1 MSENLYALFM
11 SRGETNYGM
20 GEVVERTGVAEA
32 TLRMWERR
40 HGFPSPE
47 RLASGHRRYTERD
60 IEQIRSVAARRASGL
75 SLTAAIE
82 QALSAEAAPATSVYA
97 ALRRRR
103 PDLEPRVL
111 VKPMM
116 LALARSI
123 EDEALSRA
131 QRMLLF
137 GSFQHE
143 RFYRQAQ
150 SRWRELARTADVAV
164 VFADFPRVRMP
175 RGEAAEV
182 PVPRE
187 HPLNREWSV
196 VCEGEDFAVCLTGW
210 ETQDRAGPGDQG
222 RCFEAVWSVEPDVV
236 REATR
241 ICAGLAADKRPQ
253 LIDRVRERLD
263 APLSLPPEAQLC
275 LAGSLTAR
283 LLAYLSDR
291 MIRTAPVR
299 EHRA

>member
-1 MSENLYALFM
+1 MSKNLYTLFM
-11 SRGETNYGM
+11 VGGETSFGM

-40 HGFPSPE
+40 HGFPSPD
-47 RLASGHRRYTERD
+47 RLSSGHRRYTERD

-75 SLTAAIE
+75 SLSAAIE
-82 QALSAEAAPATSVYA
+82 QARSAETVPATSVYA

-103 PDLEPRVL
+103 PDLEPRIL
-111 VKPMM
+111 LKPIM

-123 EDEALSRA
+123 EDEALARA
-131 QRMLLF
+131 QRMVLF
-137 GSFQHE
+137 GSFQQE

-150 SRWRELARTADVAV
+150 PRWRELARTADAAV
-164 VFADFPRVRMP
+164 VFADFPRLRTP
-175 RGEAAEV
+175 RGEPAEV
-182 PVPRE
+182 PVPRG

-196 VCEGEDFAVCLTGW
+196 VCEGADFAVCLTGW
-210 ETQDRAGPGDQG
+210 ESPDTAGPGDQG

-241 ICAGLAADKRPQ
+241 ICAALATDKRPQ
-253 LIDRVRERLD
+253 LIDRLRPRLD
-263 APLSLPPEAQLC
+263 APLSLPSEAQLR

-283 LLAYLSDR
+283 LLSHLSER
-291 MIRTAPVR
+291 MIRTSRVH
-299 EHRA
+299 EQ